1 MLLNVSKDSDWVILG
16 RFGRPH
22 GVKGMITVISFAEPR
37 DNLLLYKTWYR
48 CIGNSWEPLSL
59 LQVEAGHKHI
69 LARVEGYQEREQ
81 VASLTNVEIAVR
93 RDELP
98 VLAPGEFYWHQ
109 LLGMKVTDQQG
120 VPYGLVTEIM
130 PTGANDVLVVTGEKR
145 YLIPYLPGVYVLKV
159 DDNQRV
165 ITVDWDR
172 DF

>member
-1 MLLNVSKDSDWVILG
+1 
-16 RFGRPH
+16 
-22 GVKGMITVISFAEPR
+22 
-37 DNLLLYKTWYR
+37 
-48 CIGNSWEPLSL
+48 
-59 LQVEAGHKHI
+59 
-69 LARVEGYQEREQ
+69 
-81 VASLTNVEIAVR
+81 
-93 RDELP
+93 
-98 VLAPGEFYWHQ
+98 
-109 LLGMKVTDQQG
+109 MKVTDQQG